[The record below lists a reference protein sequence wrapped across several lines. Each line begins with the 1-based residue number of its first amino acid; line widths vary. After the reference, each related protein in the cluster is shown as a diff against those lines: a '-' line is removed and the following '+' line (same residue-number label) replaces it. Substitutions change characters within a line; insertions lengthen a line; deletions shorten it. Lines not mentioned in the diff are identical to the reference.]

1 MADKG
6 VAPPKPTAT
15 TLYRLTRVGGL
26 VSAVRDKYLNDTT
39 KFTQVPCRVGDREA
53 LLVHGHMETP
63 RAAWANRVQALTAVS
78 FTASNQNAAAVLI
91 IKGEDSTAWGISYG
105 MGHHLLDQARVDP
118 GFGQRIA
125 IRVADP
131 DQLNSLTSK
140 TLDRRAKVGRS
151 SIPSGSQLRGF
162 GLADFGELVTRVVA
176 TAELSGLT
184 IRKSFKVRGAD
195 ALNLPLAH
203 TPDDLLADLQAV
215 EQALKKP
222 PPPQLQVLEQLVA
235 LKKNSPVADAL
246 DAKLEKALL
255 DPNSTVS
262 VAWPHEGIN
271 DNCAPAAYR
280 VKGRGP
286 AIPYEGVPSVETL
299 RAAVNPDNVLESLKR
314 NKIQL
319 FSDPDGE
326 TVISSDI
333 PLRKWVAFETP
344 LDDRRYFL
352 HDGQWYL
359 MDEDY
364 AKQLRVRVREIFD
377 RSWGTALPPW
387 ENKDGKKVEEKK
399 YNDDAAAAIGGL
411 NLDRQ
416 LIRTTQNKHGFE
428 ASDILAPD
436 GTMVHVKKADAS
448 APLSHLF
455 AQGHNSA
462 HSLMYDNEARGK
474 FRELIAAKGGDP
486 DSVPSKPPAVVFAIA
501 RYEGEPFDPESLYS
515 FSQVTLVR
523 TVDDLAAR
531 GIDVYIVPIDNDL
544 QT

>member
-1 MADKG
+1 LVDKG
-6 VAPPKPTAT
+6 AKPTAAS
-15 TLYRLTRVGGL
+15 LYRLTRVGEL
-26 VSAVRDKYLNDTT
+26 SAAVRDKYLNGTA
-39 KFTQVPCRVGDREA
+39 KFTLEPCTVGDREA
-53 LLVHGHMETP
+53 LLVHGHMATP
-63 RAAWANRVQALTAVS
+63 RAAWADRVQALTAVS
-78 FTASNQNAAAVLI
+78 FEASNQNAAAVLI
-91 IKGEDSTAWGISYG
+91 ITGADKTAWAISYG
-105 MGHHLLDQARVDP
+105 MGHHLLDQTRVDP

-140 TLDRRAKVGRS
+140 TLDRRAKVDRS

-176 TAELSGLT
+176 TAELSGLS
-184 IRKSFKVRGAD
+184 IGKSFKVRGAD

-203 TPDDLLADLQAV
+203 TPDDLLADLTAI

-235 LKKNSPVADAL
+235 LKKNSPVANAL
-246 DAKLEKALL
+246 DTALEKALL
-255 DPNSTVS
+255 DPNDSTVG

-271 DNCAPAAYR
+271 DNGTPASFR

-286 AIPYEGVPSVETL
+286 ATSYEGVPSVEIL
-299 RAAVNPDNVLESLKR
+299 RAAVNPDKVLESLTR
-314 NKIQL
+314 NRIQL

-333 PLRKWVAFETP
+333 PLRKWVAYETT

-364 AKQLRVRVREIFD
+364 AKQLRVRVRDIFD

-387 ENKDGKKVEEKK
+387 EYKDGKKIEEKK

-436 GTMVHVKKADAS
+436 GSMVHVKKADAS

-462 HSLMYDNEARGK
+462 HSLMYDNEAREK
-474 FRELIAAKGGDP
+474 FRELVAAKGGDP
-486 DSVPSKPPAVVFAIA
+486 DSVPNKPPAVVFAIA

-531 GIDVYIVPIDNDL
+531 GIDAFIVPIDNDL
-544 QT
+544 PI